1 MTELYNN
8 YRFNVKRQR
17 ELRKFFSTV
26 ANYEINIDSIIK
38 TNTMYPSRLG
48 SGRVCAV
55 FYYLKKIIP
64 SLREVLNIRDYLHQV
79 EIREIDNILYEYND
93 VVKIICVGLFGTFIG
108 LVGDE
113 VEDGFESQEDQ
124 KDLLSVE
131 ESYDSSESIEE
142 SKLNFES
149 LNDYSS
155 LLAFIEKEA
164 MRYAQREKDSTFYD
178 EASNYLEFVIEKAI
192 FLDSH
197 IFRSYFEVTDIR
209 SKLFN
214 NIDGE
219 EYFYNHETRF
229 EFRSNMISYSCDEID
244 KAMKKLHKRVA
255 KEPYYW
261 VMTNYKEKN

>member
-1 MTELYNN
+1 MKGCRVMLKVKSKFKNVIYTISFLFRPITPVAVSFVFLVIASALLGFILVNLNEGTKAYQVLLAILTGITASLLIAIMTELYNN

-113 VEDGFESQEDQ
+113 VEDGFESQEIR
-124 KDLLSVE
+124 KI
-131 ESYDSSESIEE
+131 Y
-142 SKLNFES
+142 
-149 LNDYSS
+149 Y
-155 LLAFIEKEA
+155 
-164 MRYAQREKDSTFYD
+164 
-178 EASNYLEFVIEKAI
+178 
-192 FLDSH
+192 
-197 IFRSYFEVTDIR
+197 R
-209 SKLFN
+209 SKN
-214 NIDGE
+214 P
-219 EYFYNHETRF
+219 
-229 EFRSNMISYSCDEID
+229 MIHLNLLR
-244 KAMKKLHKRVA
+244 KAS
-255 KEPYYW
+255 
-261 VMTNYKEKN
+261 

>member
-1 MTELYNN
+1 
-8 YRFNVKRQR
+8 
-17 ELRKFFSTV
+17 
-26 ANYEINIDSIIK
+26 
-38 TNTMYPSRLG
+38 
-48 SGRVCAV
+48 
-55 FYYLKKIIP
+55 
-64 SLREVLNIRDYLHQV
+64 
-79 EIREIDNILYEYND
+79 
-93 VVKIICVGLFGTFIG
+93 
-108 LVGDE
+108 
-113 VEDGFESQEDQ
+113 
-124 KDLLSVE
+124 
-131 ESYDSSESIEE
+131 
-142 SKLNFES
+142 
-149 LNDYSS
+149 
-155 LLAFIEKEA
+155 